1 MVSFEVF
8 TSGKS
13 TPLIGAYLPP
23 SNLEHLPNLEE
34 SLTRSRYQDTIVLGD
49 LNSNIGQAQNPIS
62 QQVADLLMGFSLV
75 DLLHHFW
82 QNWRFCHMKT
92 WYQVIK
98 VRLMRARFD
107 YILGTDW
114 RRFVILGIRD
124 LINYPSD
131 HAALRDRLL
140 IYPTEAGHRCGSGGL
155 LAQIVSVHRGRDRG
169 QTDKKLTSTL
179 VIQTF
184 LSFELANIF

>member
-1 MVSFEVF
+1 
-8 TSGKS
+8 
-13 TPLIGAYLPP
+13 
-23 SNLEHLPNLEE
+23 
-34 SLTRSRYQDTIVLGD
+34 
-49 LNSNIGQAQNPIS
+49 
-62 QQVADLLMGFSLV
+62 
-75 DLLHHFW
+75 
-82 QNWRFCHMKT
+82 MKT

-140 IYPTEAGHRCGSGGL
+140 IYPTETGLHCGTAGL
-155 LAQIVSVHRGRDRG
+155 TAQIEALHGGREDSG
-169 QTDKKLTSTL
+169 
-179 VIQTF
+179 I
-184 LSFELANIF
+184 